1 MVELRGISRLSI
13 IDDVFHGLLL
23 RPAAPATPAPPA
35 SAPASTT
42 SKAMPPPPPKPPART
57 PVQSRPTG
65 KGHKH
70 NPCQE
75 RREQAQ
81 SVRAKEEA
89 RVRMHAQQ
97 VHQQELELQAQQ
109 CQQSL
114 QGPESLFW
122 RGIWL
127 QGMAQAVAFI
137 FASRIGGRV
146 PVTLAICL
154 LLARLLLAFI
164 YQ

>member
-1 MVELRGISRLSI
+1 MPPLAPPAATATPA
-13 IDDVFHGLLL
+13 
-23 RPAAPATPAPPA
+23 PAAPATPAQPA
-35 SAPASTT
+35 SSPASTT
-42 SKAMPPPPPKPPART
+42 RKAMPLPPPKPPART
-57 PVQSRPTG
+57 PVQSRTTG
-65 KGHKH
+65 KRNKH

-89 RVRMHAQQ
+89 RVRMFHAQQ

-127 QGMAQAVAFI
+127 QRMAQAVGFI
-137 FASRIGGRV
+137 FASHIGGRV
-146 PVTLAICL
+146 EVTLALCL
-154 LLARLLLAFI
+154 LLACLLLAFI

>member
-1 MVELRGISRLSI
+1 MPPPATPAATATPA
-13 IDDVFHGLLL
+13 
-23 RPAAPATPAPPA
+23 PAAPATPAQPA
-35 SAPASTT
+35 SSPAST
-42 SKAMPPPPPKPPART
+42 SRKAMPPPPPKPPART
-57 PVQSRPTG
+57 PVQSRTTG

-89 RVRMHAQQ
+89 RVRMFHAQQ

-154 LLARLLLAFI
+154 ASCALASCFHI
-164 YQ
+164 SII